1 MRTWI
6 EGLSE
11 AERAQIHLI
20 MFVAHTDPIV
30 HPIYHESWLRA
41 LLDKVLTYNIPKED
55 LVELHNLGEAKLPGN
70 KSMYIYEYLLDN
82 CLKTNSEWI
91 TVVEDDVIA
100 RAGWYGKAMTSL
112 ENARAQAGG
121 AGWLYLRLF
130 YSEIFLGYVSE
141 HWLRHYSA
149 TLALFVV
156 LLAAFLEMRR
166 RSSTLRRHLS
176 NVGIGVLCCCCL
188 PSSISLY
195 FMAEYVIMHP
205 SRPGVRLMSEFEYCS
220 QGFIFP

>member
-1 MRTWI
+1 MQTWI

-20 MFVAHTDPIV
+20 TFVAHTDPVV
-30 HPIYHESWLRA
+30 HPIYHEPWLRA
-41 LLDKVLTYNIPKED
+41 LLDKVLTYNIPKEEFA
-55 LVELHNLGEAKLPGN
+55 ELHNLEEAKLPRN
-70 KSMYIYEYLLDN
+70 KSTYVHGYLLEV

-100 RAGWYGKAMTSL
+100 RAGWYDKAMTSL

-121 AGWLYLRLF
+121 AGWLLLRIF

-141 HWLRHYSA
+141 HWLRHFSA

-188 PSSISLY
+188 PAFISL
-195 FMAEYVIMHP
+195 
-205 SRPGVRLMSEFEYCS
+205 
-220 QGFIFP
+220 